1 VPAPAVTVLARRR
14 VLEHSAIF
22 PQIADRPIL
31 GSGLGATYRIPGAA
45 VLGGPKSEIVDHHY
59 VHDLYLLIAF
69 RLGVPGLVLFL
80 LLLATYFRSATRN
93 LRNSRYSLENAG
105 LMAGL
110 ISAMVGEAVLSLTSP
125 TILAHPTAG
134 VIGLTMAIT
143 ATTLVPDSVDASSVG
158 PSRTSHGFTM
168 RPWPV
173 GRLRIEKPDSTAR
186 ASKACFWA
194 W

>member
-1 VPAPAVTVLARRR
+1 LASRRR
-14 VLEHSAIF
+14 LEHLAIF
-22 PQIADRPIL
+22 PQIAERPIL

-45 VLGGPKSEIVDHHY
+45 VLGGPKGEIVDHHY

-69 RLGVPGLVLFL
+69 RLGVPSLVLFL
-80 LLLATYFRSATRN
+80 LLLAIYFRSATRN
-93 LRNSRYSLENAG
+93 LRNGRCSLENAG

-143 ATTLVPDSVDASSVG
+143 ATRLVPDSVDTSSIGPAPMPVTAS
-158 PSRTSHGFTM
+158 R
-168 RPWPV
+168 
-173 GRLRIEKPDSTAR
+173 
-186 ASKACFWA
+186 
-194 W
+194 